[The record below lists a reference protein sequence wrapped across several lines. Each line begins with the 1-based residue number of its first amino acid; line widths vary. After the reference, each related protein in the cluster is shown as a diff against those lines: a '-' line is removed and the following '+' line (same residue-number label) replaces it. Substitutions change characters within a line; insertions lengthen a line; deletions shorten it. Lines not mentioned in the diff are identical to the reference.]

1 LAGAAGTR
9 ACAVI
14 GLGGGGGAGRDT
26 GAGFAGAIDGAF
38 AAEAGAGL
46 GAPAVFAGPGA
57 EGGAPVAPRGVP
69 HRAQNLKVAAFN
81 VMQFGHCF
89 GGAPCASRGAAAL
102 ACAAASGAS

>member
-1 LAGAAGTR
+1 MSTKSALRLPSRAMAETLARGRADGLAGGAGTR

-38 AAEAGAGL
+38 AEAAEEGL
-46 GAPAVFAGPGA
+46 AGPAA

-69 HRAQNLKVAAFN
+69 HRAQNLKVPAFS

-89 GGAPCASRGAAAL
+89 GG
-102 ACAAASGAS
+102 